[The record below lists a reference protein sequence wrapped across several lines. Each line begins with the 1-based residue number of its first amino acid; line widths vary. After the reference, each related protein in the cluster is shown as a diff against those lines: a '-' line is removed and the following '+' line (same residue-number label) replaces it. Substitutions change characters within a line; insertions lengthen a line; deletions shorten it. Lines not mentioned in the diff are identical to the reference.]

1 MANSLKVYVVEDD
14 TMQGEMVKDHLTGK
28 GYTVKLFNTGE
39 ELLKELDTDSPDILV
54 LDYNLNS
61 VDKSAMEG
69 IDILKRVKDK
79 NDNVEVI
86 MYSGQDSIDVAVN
99 TMRYGAFDYIVKG
112 ETAFSRL
119 DFIIGKIRKQWEI
132 VANEKHYRKMNTWL
146 IALIAAMVGAI
157 IVGVITGGITLG
169 S

>member
-39 ELLKELDTDSPDILV
+39 GLLKELDTDAPDILV

-61 VDKSAMEG
+61 VDKSALEG

-86 MYSGQDSIDVAVN
+86 MYSGQDSIDVAVD

-132 VANEKHYRKMNTWL
+132 MANEKHYRKMNTWL

-157 IVGVITGGITLG
+157 IVGVITGGISLG

>member
-1 MANSLKVYVVEDD
+1 MANPLKVYVVEDD

-28 GYTVKLFNTGE
+28 GYSVKLYSTGE
-39 ELLKELDTDSPDILV
+39 GLLKELETDAPDILV

-79 NDNVEVI
+79 NTDVEVI
-86 MYSGQDSIDVAVN
+86 MYSGQDSIDVAVD

-112 ETAFSRL
+112 EAAFARL
-119 DFIIGKIRKQWEI
+119 DFIIGKIRKQWESS
-132 VANEKHYRKMNTWL
+132 ANEQRYRKLSTWL
-146 IALIAAMVGAI
+146 IALVAAMVGAMV
-157 IVGVITGGITLG
+157 VGMITGNITLG
-169 S
+169 A